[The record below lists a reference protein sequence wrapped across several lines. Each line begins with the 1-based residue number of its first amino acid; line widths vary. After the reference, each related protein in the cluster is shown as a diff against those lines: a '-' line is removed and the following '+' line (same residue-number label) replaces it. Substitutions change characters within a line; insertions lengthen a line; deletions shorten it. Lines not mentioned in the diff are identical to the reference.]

1 MEQIIQGFT
10 TLEELDR
17 FAAGNVIPEDFT
29 PLALER
35 LVDLKAIG
43 LEVCLI
49 IFILVVSLTRSVT
62 FWLRV
67 TGNL

>member
-1 MEQIIQGFT
+1 MEQIIKSFA

-17 FAAGNVIPEDFT
+17 FVAGNVIPEDLI

-35 LVDLKAIG
+35 LVDLT

-49 IFILVVSLTRSVT
+49 IFVSFFFIPVV
-62 FWLRV
+62 F
-67 TGNL
+67 